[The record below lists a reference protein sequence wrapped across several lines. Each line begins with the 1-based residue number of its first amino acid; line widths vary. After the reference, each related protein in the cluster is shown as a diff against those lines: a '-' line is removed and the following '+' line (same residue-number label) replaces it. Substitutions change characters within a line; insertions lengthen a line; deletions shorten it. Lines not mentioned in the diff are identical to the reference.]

1 MKSRKFGRLTIITAG
16 VHSHALLVAGDL
28 LLQQLVHAVH
38 HVSHFRV
45 LSPGL
50 REGKDTDDGDWIE
63 GFTPCTEPT
72 CKTQKGPISEM
83 GGTPIDRSFYRSRQ
97 RLPAGKTPLWYPQPS
112 LEPGLRYY
120 FLFLELAFLG
130 VRPLN

>member
-1 MKSRKFGRLTIITAG
+1 MKSRKFGRLAINTAG

-28 LLQQLVHAVH
+28 LLPQLVYAVQ

-63 GFTPCTEPT
+63 GVTPCTEPA
-72 CKTQKGPISEM
+72 CKTQKGPIPEM

-97 RLPAGKTPLWYPQPS
+97 RLPAGKTPLWYP
-112 LEPGLRYY
+112 
-120 FLFLELAFLG
+120 
-130 VRPLN
+130 

>member
-1 MKSRKFGRLTIITAG
+1 MINTVA

-28 LLQQLVHAVH
+28 LQQLVYAVH

-63 GFTPCTEPT
+63 GFTPCTEPA
-72 CKTQKGPISEM
+72 CKTQKGPIPEM

-112 LEPGLRYY
+112 LESGLTIL

>member
-16 VHSHALLVAGDL
+16 VHSHALLVTGD

-50 REGKDTDDGDWIE
+50 REGKDTDDGDWI
-63 GFTPCTEPT
+63 
-72 CKTQKGPISEM
+72 
-83 GGTPIDRSFYRSRQ
+83 
-97 RLPAGKTPLWYPQPS
+97 
-112 LEPGLRYY
+112 
-120 FLFLELAFLG
+120 G
-130 VRPLN
+130 VHAMH